1 MADED
6 AAALVKGK
14 RITVVGSGKSAF
26 EIAAECADANGAG
39 TPCTMLCQNPHWLL
53 LSGDMSLLFNFSYR
67 RFDWMEFTHLDRRI
81 CDVNH
86 NFVY

>member
-1 MADED
+1 MELSHMADED

-53 LSGDMSLLFNFSYR
+53 PSGTS
-67 RFDWMEFTHLDRRI
+67 T
-81 CDVNH
+81 
-86 NFVY
+86 